1 MFRASGKCPLANSSS
16 DLTSRMVA
24 VPRRRRSSNSL
35 RDTGSNSS
43 RARNHPGDLGAVA
56 LADSAE
62 GSEQTHHLVAS
73 KPVINAL
80 AVASA
85 RYERSSAQK
94 LQMSGCIGQGE
105 APRAARSSTLRSP

>member
-1 MFRASGKCPLANSSS
+1 MPAGELIFRSDVEDGRNPAAQAVEQLIARYRIEPVASPEI
-16 DLTSRMVA
+16 
-24 VPRRRRSSNSL
+24 VPHHA
-35 RDTGSNSS
+35 RDF
-43 RARNHPGDLGAVA
+43 GAVA
-56 LADSAE
+56 FADAAE